1 VRDRKLKKEERYNG
15 RKKKDERYNGR
26 KKKDNMTNNDLQNTT
41 QKTKYRI
48 EQRESHY
55 APGGAGMALCE
66 LDQLLPIGPMPTL
79 CCLSTHNN
87 TLLVLQR
94 TTTAM
99 QASPASLV
107 KANFSLLG
115 LHEYLPFSQ
124 FDDILN
130 FSSEDIVCL
139 ANGCRHIS

>member
-1 VRDRKLKKEERYNG
+1 
-15 RKKKDERYNGR
+15 
-26 KKKDNMTNNDLQNTT
+26 
-41 QKTKYRI
+41 
-48 EQRESHY
+48 
-55 APGGAGMALCE
+55 
-66 LDQLLPIGPMPTL
+66 
-79 CCLSTHNN
+79 
-87 TLLVLQR
+87 
-94 TTTAM
+94 M

-139 ANGCRHIS
+139 ANGCRHISWSVDVTCCYFIFILFTT

>member
-1 VRDRKLKKEERYNG
+1 
-15 RKKKDERYNGR
+15 
-26 KKKDNMTNNDLQNTT
+26 
-41 QKTKYRI
+41 
-48 EQRESHY
+48 
-55 APGGAGMALCE
+55 
-66 LDQLLPIGPMPTL
+66 
-79 CCLSTHNN
+79 
-87 TLLVLQR
+87 
-94 TTTAM
+94 M

-139 ANGCRHIS
+139 ANGCRRSGAKPVKGIPTHPS